1 MNKRNIEKG
10 IEMGDEL
17 EEKRKNIPKEVSQQI
32 IKKMFIHILKAVG
45 AIVYAICINYIYMNV
60 DQNKSTLFIKIFSTI
75 FLIVGLIELERAY
88 KKDSGRIVLSG
99 IELLV
104 LSFYTLSILH
114 ITTLLKYNYTF
125 YVLTFSYIFAIYY
138 VLKDIF
144 IYTKEKKEYLESLSD
159 ISEIVKNDEPIK
171 KEAKKKE
178 KNIEVEEVKK

>member
-75 FLIVGLIELERAY
+75 L
-88 KKDSGRIVLSG
+88 
-99 IELLV
+99 
-104 LSFYTLSILH
+104 
-114 ITTLLKYNYTF
+114 TT
-125 YVLTFSYIFAIYY
+125 S
-138 VLKDIF
+138 
-144 IYTKEKKEYLESLSD
+144 
-159 ISEIVKNDEPIK
+159 
-171 KEAKKKE
+171 
-178 KNIEVEEVKK
+178 